1 MAGTGS
7 FTPCLVSSGGSTP
20 SLGDP
25 LVDEYLAFT
34 AARVRPNTL
43 PGVYLHLS
51 NDWLARCPDAGSP
64 EGQARWHGRLHLP
77 VQRFRRVACPPR
89 SARDEEC
96 ALRWP
101 PSSGTSSSP
110 ARCPW
115 TSSSSSPRAA
125 GGGPMS
131 TPPTPGGG
139 GVDRPNGEDRGH
151 HRPTRPRTGAR
162 TVSRHRPNQPPTD
175 PGPAGAG
182 PPGRRPGAQG
192 GALRREWNGGSVN
205 RPGVSGGSVPW
216 EGWSHVR
223 ELSLIHI

>member
-1 MAGTGS
+1 MTASTGEVGMAGTGS

-139 GVDRPNGEDRGH
+139 GVDRPSGAPCARTRSPHNHASSDPRRCPFRLRHRRLDEQRGQLAPPSAPARPRWVNGGT
-151 HRPTRPRTGAR
+151 PTPRMAPRTGR
-162 TVSRHRPNQPPTD
+162 TR
-175 PGPAGAG
+175 
-182 PPGRRPGAQG
+182 
-192 GALRREWNGGSVN
+192 
-205 RPGVSGGSVPW
+205 
-216 EGWSHVR
+216 
-223 ELSLIHI
+223 